1 MLSRKCSI
9 TLMAL
14 LGLCIAAPLQAQ
26 EPVAHKP
33 GFDKIN
39 HIIVLYLENRS
50 FDSLYGLFP
59 GAEGIAEAANAP
71 LQVDKSG
78 KVYDK
83 LLVMDTNKKPAVT
96 CALPDGSTEQALPRR
111 GLCRLDQYT
120 GDLVHRWYQNG
131 FRSTAAGWTSSP
143 PSPMLVGWS

>member
-1 MLSRKCSI
+1 MLSRKCSSI
-9 TLMAL
+9 LVAL
-14 LGLCIAAPLQAQ
+14 AGLCLASPLQAQ
-26 EPVAHKP
+26 QAVPPKP

-50 FDSLYGLFP
+50 FDNLYGLFP

-83 LLVMDTNKKPAVT
+83 LPPVMDTSKKPAAVDT
-96 CALPDGSTEQALPRR
+96 RFPT
-111 GLCRLDQYT
+111 
-120 GDLVHRWYQNG
+120 
-131 FRSTAAGWTSSP
+131 
-143 PSPMLVGWS
+143 